1 MYTLYPI
8 YSNGFGATYLL
19 TDNSSYDTEAR
30 RIQLVMGEIAL
41 IIDLLE
47 IETLLKVINSSIKGC
62 SCKNCKED
70 CIPKQIKCDTIFF
83 KLVFKTDKKN
93 IRILKDLLE
102 KTMFEIEMNEILNFN
117 NINYF
122 FA

>member
-47 IETLLKVINSSIKGC
+47 IETLLKVIDSSIKVAIVKTVKKTVFLNKLNAIL
-62 SCKNCKED
+62 SFLNWFLKL
-70 CIPKQIKCDTIFF
+70 IKKTF
-83 KLVFKTDKKN
+83 VF
-93 IRILKDLLE
+93 
-102 KTMFEIEMNEILNFN
+102 
-117 NINYF
+117 
-122 FA
+122 